1 MIPSNTHPR
10 THIIALKLK
19 FELNNILW
27 PVMYGQ
33 KADPISIFAQ

>member
-1 MIPSNTHPR
+1 MISSNTHD
-10 THIIALKLK
+10 IASKLNV
-19 FELNNILW
+19 EQNMLW